1 MINEFD
7 NDDYERLIKILT
19 MPVIKRIIYNNPL
32 AKVQSITS
40 AAKEFNNMKH
50 KGSGVF
56 PKASR
61 CMYGQGGLRNLQAI
75 TNT

>member
-1 MINEFD
+1 MKLRKMINEFD

-40 AAKEFNNMKH
+40 AAK
-50 KGSGVF
+50 S
-56 PKASR
+56 S
-61 CMYGQGGLRNLQAI
+61 
-75 TNT
+75 TT